1 MQKNIW
7 IILAVS
13 FLFACTNNGAGK
25 QDTKQKKEAPPAA
38 AAGQKSIPSETSKR
52 VGNATIKIAY
62 TAPAVRGRVIW
73 GELVPYDKIWVTGAH
88 NATSLEIGKDFRV
101 GNKTIP
107 AGKYALFTIPG
118 KEQWTVILN
127 KNWNQHQADNYKES
141 EDMVRLKVESET
153 TEQVVERLKY
163 EIDQTGERTANVI
176 MSWEKIRVPFSIEI
190 L

>member
-1 MQKNIW
+1 M
-7 IILAVS
+7 LAVS
-13 FLFACTNNGAGK
+13 FLFACTNNGKDK
-25 QDTKQKKEAPPAA
+25 QDTAQEKEAPTAA
-38 AAGQKSIPSETSKR
+38 APTGQKSIPSETSKQ
-52 VGNATIKIAY
+52 VGNAMIKIAY

-88 NATSLEIGKDFRV
+88 NATSLEVGKDFRV

-118 KEQWTVILN
+118 REEWTVILN

-141 EDMVRLKVESET
+141 EDLVRLKVEPQT
-153 TEQVVERLKY
+153 TGQVVERLKY
-163 EIDQTGERTANVI
+163 EIDQTGERTADVI
-176 MSWEKIRVPFSIEI
+176 ISWEKIRVPFSIVI

>member
-1 MQKNIW
+1 MQKDIC
-7 IILAVS
+7 IFLAVS
-13 FLFACTNNGAGK
+13 FLFACTNNSSVK
-25 QDTKQKKEAPPAA
+25 QEREQNAEAPPAA
-38 AAGQKSIPSETSKR
+38 SAGKKSIPSETSKQI
-52 VGNATIKIAY
+52 GNTMIKIAY

-88 NATSLEIGKDFRV
+88 NATSLEIGKDFRI

-127 KNWNQHQADNYKES
+127 KNWNQHQADNYKEK
-141 EDMVRLKVESET
+141 EDIVRLKVEPET
-153 TEQVVERLKY
+153 TMEVVERLKY
-163 EIDQTGERTANVI
+163 EIDQTGDRTANVT